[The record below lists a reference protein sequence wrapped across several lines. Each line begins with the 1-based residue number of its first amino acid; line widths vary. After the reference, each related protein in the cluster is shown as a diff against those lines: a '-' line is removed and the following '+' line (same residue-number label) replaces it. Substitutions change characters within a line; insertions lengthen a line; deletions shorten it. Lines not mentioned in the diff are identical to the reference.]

1 MSISNSGLQ
10 VKYFGMTSLMWP
22 FYRIKSG
29 RNGSDEIDVSV
40 IYDTFVFA
48 FQFEKNP

>member
-10 VKYFGMTSLMWP
+10 GKYFRMTSLMWP

-29 RNGSDEIDVSV
+29 RNALDEID
-40 IYDTFVFA
+40 I
-48 FQFEKNP
+48 